1 MNELTSESLTL
12 GREAFLRQAWREA
25 YERLREADGETEL
38 TPDDL
43 DALAVAAHLVGQQAE
58 CIDFWTRAHH
68 EFLRRGEIERAVRC
82 SFWLG
87 LCLMMQDEPARSSGW
102 LARGRRLLDEAGL
115 DGVERGYLL
124 LPQALQTYWGGD
136 VRAGHAMFQ
145 EVVTI
150 GERFR
155 EPDLIAIARIGVGET
170 LVHLGEPNKGLA
182 LLDETMAS
190 LTAGELSP
198 MAVGLVYCAL
208 IACCQQIF
216 DLRRAQEWT
225 AAFTRWCESQPDL
238 VPYRG
243 DCRVNRAAIMQLR
256 GAWPN
261 AMEEAQ
267 LACEDLGRPG
277 SRSWAG
283 AAFYQQAEL
292 LRLRG
297 EFAKA
302 EDTYRQAH
310 QWGFS
315 PQPGLALLRLAQG
328 RLETATA
335 AISQALAEAQDDVV
349 RSRILP
355 AHVEIMLAGSNVQ
368 AARVSADELGE
379 IAASRDAPL
388 LSALSAACTGAVL
401 LAEGDAA
408 AALASLRPALT
419 AWSTLDAP
427 YEAARVR
434 VLIAQACRAL
444 GDEDGAALELDAA
457 RKAFERLGAGP
468 DLANL
473 DRDSTP
479 SIPTAGGGLSTR
491 EVEVLRLIATGKT
504 NRAIAEE
511 LFLSEKTVA
520 RHVSNIFGK
529 LSLSSRA
536 AATAY
541 AYENGLL

>member
-1 MNELTSESLTL
+1 
-12 GREAFLRQAWREA
+12 
-25 YERLREADGETEL
+25 
-38 TPDDL
+38 
-43 DALAVAAHLVGQQAE
+43 
-58 CIDFWTRAHH
+58 
-68 EFLRRGEIERAVRC
+68 
-82 SFWLG
+82 
-87 LCLMMQDEPARSSGW
+87 
-102 LARGRRLLDEAGL
+102 
-115 DGVERGYLL
+115 
-124 LPQALQTYWGGD
+124 
-136 VRAGHAMFQ
+136 
-145 EVVTI
+145 
-150 GERFR
+150 
-155 EPDLIAIARIGVGET
+155 
-170 LVHLGEPNKGLA
+170 
-182 LLDETMAS
+182 
-190 LTAGELSP
+190 
-198 MAVGLVYCAL
+198 
-208 IACCQQIF
+208 
-216 DLRRAQEWT
+216 
-225 AAFTRWCESQPDL
+225 
-238 VPYRG
+238 
-243 DCRVNRAAIMQLR
+243 MQLH

-267 LACEDLGRPG
+267 RACEDLGRPG

-283 AAFYQQAEL
+283 AAFYQQAEV

-302 EDTYRQAH
+302 EDAYRQAH

-335 AISQALAEAQDDVV
+335 AISQALVEAQDDVV
-349 RSRILP
+349 RFRILP
-355 AHVEIMLAGSNVQ
+355 AHVEIMLAGKNVE
-368 AARVSADELGE
+368 AARISANELGE
-379 IAASRDAPL
+379 IAASWDAPL

-408 AALASLRPALT
+408 GALPALRRAFT
-419 AWSTLDAP
+419 DWSTLDAP

-434 VLIAQACRAL
+434 VLIAQACRTL

-457 RKAFERLGAGP
+457 RRAFEELGAGP
-468 DLANL
+468 DLVNL
-473 DRDSTP
+473 AGDSA
-479 SIPTAGGGLSTR
+479 PTARGGLSTR
-491 EVEVLRLIATGKT
+491 EVEVLRLIATGRT

>member
-1 MNELTSESLTL
+1 MQ
-12 GREAFLRQAWREA
+12 GREAFQRKAWREA
-25 YERLREADGETEL
+25 YERLHEADSGTEL
-38 TPDDL
+38 TPEDL
-43 DALAVAAHLVGQQAE
+43 DALAIAAHLIGEQDR

-68 EFLRRGEIERAVRC
+68 EFLRQGEIERAVRC
-82 SFWLG
+82 AFWLG

-102 LARGRRLLDEAGL
+102 LTRGRRLLDEAGR
-115 DGVERGYLL
+115 DCVERGYLL
-124 LPQALQTYWGGD
+124 MPEALQTYWNGD
-136 VRAGHAMFQ
+136 VRAGHALFQ
-145 EVVTI
+145 EVVGI

-155 EPDLIAIARIGVGET
+155 EPDLIGIARIGVGET
-170 LVHLGEPNKGLA
+170 LVHMGEPNRGLA

-225 AAFTRWCESQPDL
+225 VAFTRWCESQPDL

-267 LACEDLGRPG
+267 RACEDLGRPG

-283 AAFYQQAEL
+283 AAFYQQAEVH
-292 LRLRG
+292 RLRG

-302 EDTYRQAH
+302 EEAYRQAH

-328 RLETATA
+328 RLDTATA

-355 AHVEIMLAGSNVQ
+355 AHVEIMLAGRNVE
-368 AARVSADELGE
+368 AARISADEFRE

-388 LSALSAACTGAVL
+388 LGALSGTCTGAVL
-401 LAEGDAA
+401 VAEGNEPLALPA
-408 AALASLRPALT
+408 LRQALA
-419 AWSTLDAP
+419 AWSALDAP

-434 VLIAQACRAL
+434 VLIAQACRML

-457 RKAFERLGAGP
+457 RKVFEALGAVP
-468 DLANL
+468 DVDRTSGQPLA
-473 DRDSTP
+473 DRQRQGL
-479 SIPTAGGGLSTR
+479 TAR
-491 EVEVLRLIATGKT
+491 EMEVLRLIATGKT
-504 NRAIAEE
+504 NRTIAEE
-511 LFLSEKTVA
+511 LYLSEKTVA
-520 RHVSNIFGK
+520 RHVSNIFAK
-529 LSLSSRA
+529 LGLTSRA
-536 AATAY
+536 AATAH
-541 AYENGLL
+541 AYEHGLLQRPT

>member
-12 GREAFLRQAWREA
+12 GREAFRQQAWREA
-25 YERLREADGETEL
+25 YERLLEADRESEL
-38 TPDDL
+38 TPEDL
-43 DALAVAAHLVGQQAE
+43 DALAIAAHLVGQQSE

-82 SFWLG
+82 AFWLG

-102 LARGRRLLDEAGL
+102 LTRGRRLLEEAGL
-115 DGVERGYLL
+115 DCVERGYLL
-124 LPQALQTYWGGD
+124 MPQALQTYWGGD
-136 VRAGHAMFQ
+136 VRAGHALFQ
-145 EVVTI
+145 EVVGI

-155 EPDLIAIARIGVGET
+155 EPDLIGIARIGVGET
-170 LVHLGEPNKGLA
+170 LVHMGEPNKGLA

-208 IACCQQIF
+208 LACCQQIF
-216 DLRRAQEWT
+216 DMRRAQEWT

-277 SRSWAG
+277 SKSWAG
-283 AAFYQQAEL
+283 AAFYQQAEVF
-292 LRLRG
+292 RLRG

-302 EDTYRQAH
+302 EAAYRDAH

-328 RLETATA
+328 RLDLAVA
-335 AISQALAEAQDDVV
+335 AISQALAEAQDSVA
-349 RSRILP
+349 RTGILP
-355 AHVEIMLAGSNVQ
+355 AHVEIMLAAREID
-368 AARVSADELGE
+368 AARASADELRE
-379 IAASRDAPL
+379 IAAGRDAPFL
-388 LSALSAACTGAVL
+388 KALSATCTGAVL
-401 LAEGDAA
+401 LAEDNATLA
-408 AALASLRPALT
+408 LSALRQALA
-419 AWSTLDAP
+419 AWSALDAP

-434 VLIAQACRAL
+434 VLLARACGLL
-444 GDEDGAALELDAA
+444 GDEDGAALELAAA
-457 RKAFERLGAGP
+457 RKVFEELGAAP
-468 DLANL
+468 ELARL
-473 DRDSTP
+473 VGEPGLSAPAAR
-479 SIPTAGGGLSTR
+479 GGLSTR

-511 LFLSEKTVA
+511 LYLSEKTVA
-520 RHVSNIFGK
+520 RHVSNIFAK

>member
-1 MNELTSESLTL
+1 
-12 GREAFLRQAWREA
+12 
-25 YERLREADGETEL
+25 
-38 TPDDL
+38 
-43 DALAVAAHLVGQQAE
+43 
-58 CIDFWTRAHH
+58 
-68 EFLRRGEIERAVRC
+68 
-82 SFWLG
+82 
-87 LCLMMQDEPARSSGW
+87 MMQDEPARSSGW
-102 LARGRRLLDEAGL
+102 LARGRRLLDDAGL
-115 DGVERGYLL
+115 DCVERGYLL

-136 VRAGHAMFQ
+136 VRAGHALFL
-145 EVVTI
+145 EVVGI

-155 EPDLIAIARIGVGET
+155 EPDLVGIARIGVGET
-170 LVHLGEPNKGLA
+170 LVHLGEPNRGLA

-267 LACEDLGRPG
+267 RACEDLGRPG

-283 AAFYQQAEL
+283 AAFYQQAEV

-297 EFAKA
+297 EFSKA
-302 EDTYRQAH
+302 EDAYRQAH
-310 QWGFS
+310 QWGAS

-335 AISQALAEAQDDVV
+335 AISQALVEAQDDVV

-355 AHVEIMLAGSNVQ
+355 AHVEIMLAGRNVE
-368 AARVSADELGE
+368 AARASADELGE
-379 IAASRDAPL
+379 IAAGWDAPL

-408 AALASLRPALT
+408 GALPALRRAFT
-419 AWSTLDAP
+419 DWSTLDAP

-434 VLIAQACRAL
+434 VLIAQACRTL
-444 GDEDGAALELDAA
+444 GDEDGAALELGAA
-457 RKAFERLGAGP
+457 RRAFEELGAMP

-473 DRDSTP
+473 DGDSAP
-479 SIPTAGGGLSTR
+479 SISTARGGLSTR
-491 EVEVLRLIATGKT
+491 EVEVLRLIAAGKT

-511 LFLSEKTVA
+511 LYLSEKTVA

-529 LSLSSRA
+529 LGLSSRA